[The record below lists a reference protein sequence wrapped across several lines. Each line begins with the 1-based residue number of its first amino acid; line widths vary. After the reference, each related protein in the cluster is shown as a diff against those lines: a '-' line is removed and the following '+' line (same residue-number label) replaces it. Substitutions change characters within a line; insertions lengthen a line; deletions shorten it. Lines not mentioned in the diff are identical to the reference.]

1 MGGPDPRQPVAS
13 FHPSANALGLGQWE
27 FWGGPELRPLKAY
40 DNVLGSFLSMDH
52 LGKRSTERQRVGA
65 ISLFRNERSGESHT
79 FLLEYN
85 VFSVVRDAT
94 SFLHSLPPR
103 QGPLGRPKAF
113 VTCSSP
119 AMTSRYTELCTAV
132 PSAWDVLPHS
142 ARLSLIKLQFPESGW
157 EWAKER
163 SLCPDLA
170 VPEGLRHEFS

>member
-1 MGGPDPRQPVAS
+1 MGCPDPRQPVAS
-13 FHPSANALGLGQWE
+13 FHPSSNALGLGQWE
-27 FWGGPELRPLKAY
+27 FWGGPESRPLKAY

-65 ISLFRNERSGESHT
+65 TSLFRNERSGESHT

-119 AMTSRYTELCTAV
+119 AMTSRYTELTPASETLHCGPLCLGCSSSFCEAV
-132 PSAWDVLPHS
+132 LNQASVS
-142 ARLSLIKLQFPESGW
+142 R
-157 EWAKER
+157 EWLGVGKREVIM
-163 SLCPDLA
+163 S
-170 VPEGLRHEFS
+170 